1 MYGSFRFVKRQ
12 GKKYCVKIEMA
23 NRRSTRKNRGSGF
36 FGRLYSPINHSLLA
50 VKSAGS
56 EVTNTVGNVSK
67 TLSNTVGSVF
77 GRTVNGARSVG
88 NTVTYHA
95 NQGVGG
101 LVSGTRRKN
110 RKNRSNRNRSNRNR
124 SNRNRRN

>member
-1 MYGSFRFVKRQ
+1 
-12 GKKYCVKIEMA
+12 MA

-77 GRTVNGARSVG
+77 GRTVNGANVAASCWSWF
-88 NTVTYHA
+88 A
-95 NQGVGG
+95 
-101 LVSGTRRKN
+101 RRAMGF
-110 RKNRSNRNRSNRNR
+110 
-124 SNRNRRN
+124 

>member
-1 MYGSFRFVKRQ
+1 
-12 GKKYCVKIEMA
+12 MA
-23 NRRSTRKNRGSGF
+23 NRRSTRKNRSSSGF
-36 FGRLYSPINHSLLA
+36 LGRLYSPINHSLLA
-50 VKSAGS
+50 VKNAGM
-56 EVTNTVGNVSK
+56 EVSSTVGN
-67 TLSNTVGSVF
+67 VF
-77 GRTVNGARSVG
+77 GRTVNGVRRVG
-88 NTVTYHA
+88 NKVTNHV